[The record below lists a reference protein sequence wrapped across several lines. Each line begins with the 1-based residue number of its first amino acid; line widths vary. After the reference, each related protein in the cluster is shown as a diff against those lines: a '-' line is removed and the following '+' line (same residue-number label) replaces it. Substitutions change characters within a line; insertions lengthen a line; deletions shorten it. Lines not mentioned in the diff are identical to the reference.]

1 MQLLDTVKRLLL
13 KLLNMYVEKCNRTIN
28 KQHQRMNAS
37 EIPSEQKIGQ

>member
-13 KLLNMYVEKCNRTIN
+13 KTLEHVCREVYRTIN